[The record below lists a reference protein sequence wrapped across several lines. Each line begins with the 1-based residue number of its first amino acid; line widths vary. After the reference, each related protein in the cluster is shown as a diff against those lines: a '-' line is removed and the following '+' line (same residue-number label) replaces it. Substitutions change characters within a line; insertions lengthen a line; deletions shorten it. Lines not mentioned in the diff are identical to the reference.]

1 MQRSLKK
8 WGESPEIDF
17 YINTGVGTQQVVFK
31 RQWSDISPH
40 APLIRPIPLWNNQA
54 AAEHEQILRQWD
66 EEAKHDN
73 ELNKIALEKLQKDE
87 AERAAIELEKKKAL
101 KLAQKKKEKEN
112 KQLTLAPVAPEF
124 IP

>member
-73 ELNKIALEKLQKDE
+73 ELNKIALEKL
-87 AERAAIELEKKKAL
+87 
-101 KLAQKKKEKEN
+101 
-112 KQLTLAPVAPEF
+112 
-124 IP
+124 